1 MTYREVAQQFGDCI
15 VRNDY
20 TSAWSLLTMQ
30 LQSSTSPEA
39 IENAVIT
46 MTAHATGGI
55 VTAQVMDDC
64 VLADWP
70 GKQARDLAVVY
81 VALNGDC
88 FSEAVSL
95 TLAEVGDKILIRNLE
110 WGRP

>member
-1 MTYREVAQQFGDCI
+1 MNYREVAQQFGDCI

-20 TSAWSLLTMQ
+20 ASAWSLLTMP

-39 IENAVIT
+39 IEKAVIT
-46 MTAHATGGI
+46 MSAHATGAI
-55 VTAQVMDDC
+55 VTAQVMEDC
-64 VLADWP
+64 VLEAWP

-81 VALNGDC
+81 VALNGDS

-95 TLAEVGDKILIRNLE
+95 TLAEVGDSILIRNLE